1 MKKNTVV
8 DVVGYIMVLLSFVT
22 FVLALHMKT
31 GFQFWIVTLI
41 SIGYLVCSGFVF
53 NCKINDQPEGF

>member
-1 MKKNTVV
+1 MKKNTII

-22 FVLALHMKT
+22 FILALHMET

-41 SIGYLVCSGFVF
+41 SIGYLLCSGFVF
-53 NCKINDQPEGF
+53 NSKENQPEGF